1 MNVIEKIKAKARTR
15 RCRIALPEA
24 LDDRTLKAAEAVVRE
39 GLADPVLI
47 GPEAQVR
54 QRMRELG
61 TTAAGVEVIEP
72 ASFPGLGDLVQTFYA
87 LRKHKGLTEDEAA
100 KLALDPIYFSALL
113 VRGGGAAGY
122 VSGAVC
128 TTAETFRPAL
138 QIIRPARG
146 VSLVSAYFIMVLA
159 HADMGDQGV
168 LIYADAGLVPDPD
181 AEQLAE
187 IAISSAH
194 TARTL
199 LELEPRVALLSFST
213 KGSAKHPMLQ
223 KVIEAT
229 QIARQRSPELLID
242 GELQVDAALVP
253 AVAARK
259 APGSPL
265 AGRANILIFPDL
277 NAGNISYKLTERLAG
292 ATAIGPIS
300 QGLAKPVN
308 DLSRGCSAEDIV
320 NVVAT
325 TAATANL
332 PAQEGPQP
340 QAPA

>member
-1 MNVIEKIKAKARTR
+1 MDVIEKIKGKALAR

-39 GLADPVLI
+39 GLADPVLV

-54 QRMRELG
+54 QRLRQLG
-61 TTAAGVEVIEP
+61 ISPTAVEVMEP
-72 ASFPGLGDLVQTFYA
+72 ASFPGLGDLVQTLYA

-113 VRGGGAAGY
+113 VRSGAAAGY
-122 VSGAVC
+122 VSGAVG

-146 VSLVSAYFIMVLA
+146 FSLVSAYFIMVLRRT
-159 HADMGDQGV
+159 DIGDQGV

-181 AEQLAE
+181 SEQLAE
-187 IAISSAH
+187 IAFTSAH

-199 LELEPRVALLSFST
+199 LDMEPRVAMLSFST

-229 QIARQRSPELLID
+229 QIVRERAPELLID

-253 AVAARK
+253 AVATRK
-259 APGSPL
+259 APGSPV

-277 NAGNISYKLTERLAG
+277 NAGNIGYKLTERLAG

-308 DLSRGCSAEDIV
+308 DLSRGCTAEDIV

-325 TAATANL
+325 TAAMANL
-332 PAQEGPQP
+332 PSEEGPHP
-340 QAPA
+340 EPAP